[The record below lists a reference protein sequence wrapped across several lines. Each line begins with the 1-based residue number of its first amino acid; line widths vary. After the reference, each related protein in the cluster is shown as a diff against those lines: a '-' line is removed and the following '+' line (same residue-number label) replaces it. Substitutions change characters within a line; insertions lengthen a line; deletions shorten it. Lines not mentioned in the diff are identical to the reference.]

1 MLKFKNKALSKKGA
15 LLAVVCRGKVS
26 EGIDFPDGMCRS
38 VILVGIPYPNV
49 KDPFIIQKK
58 NHLDN
63 FAFRNANKSLALK
76 GE

>member
-1 MLKFKNKALSKKGA
+1 MLKFKKKALSNKGA

-49 KDPFIIQKK
+49 KDPFIIEKK
-58 NHLDN
+58 NHLDHL
-63 FAFRNANKSLALK
+63 ASRSANRSLALK
-76 GE
+76 GD